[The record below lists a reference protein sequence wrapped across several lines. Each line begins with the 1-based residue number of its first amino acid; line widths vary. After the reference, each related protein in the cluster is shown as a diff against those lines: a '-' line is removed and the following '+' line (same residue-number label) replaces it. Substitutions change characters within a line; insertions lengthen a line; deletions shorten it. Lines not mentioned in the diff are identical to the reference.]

1 MATDAALL
9 ADVGF
14 FKLLD
19 DEERAVLAQQLEHRT
34 FPAGATIF
42 REGDPGGV
50 MYVLRSGRVDLWVYD
65 ADHQRVV
72 LATFNEGDFFGELSL
87 FDQEKRSAT
96 ATALVNTEALVI
108 DRTDLELLFKQKPD
122 AAFDVI
128 AALGKRLRTTSELV
142 RTRVARNPNEV
153 IEERLTLGDQVA
165 DWITNAIGSMAFIY
179 LSAAWFFVW
188 IVLNVGV
195 LPGIEPFDPFPFG
208 LLTMV
213 VSLEAI
219 FLSIFVLISQNR
231 TDAKDRVRSE
241 LDYRVNVKAELEV
254 AELHAKLDE
263 LRSELMRAI
272 DLAALYSTSTDIS

>member
-19 DEERAVLAQQLEHRT
+19 DDERAVLAQQLEHRI

-50 MYVLRSGRVDLWVYD
+50 MYVLRSGRVELWVYD
-65 ADHQRVV
+65 EDHQRVV
-72 LATFNEGDFFGELSL
+72 LATFEEGDFFGELSL

-96 ATALVNTEALVI
+96 ATTLQSTEALVI
-108 DRTDLELLFKQKPD
+108 DRTDLGLLFKQKPD

-128 AALGKRLRTTSELV
+128 AALGRRLRLTSDLV
-142 RTRVARNPNEV
+142 RTRAARNPNEV
-153 IEERLTLGDQVA
+153 IEEHLTLADRVA
-165 DWITNAIGSMAFIY
+165 DWITNSIGSMKFIY
-179 LSAAWFFVW
+179 LSGIWFFVW
-188 IVLNVGV
+188 IVLNVGI

-208 LLTMV
+208 LLTMI

-254 AELHAKLDE
+254 AELHAKLDALRNE
-263 LRSELMRAI
+263 LIRAI
-272 DLAALYSTSTDIS
+272 DLAALYNTSTDIS